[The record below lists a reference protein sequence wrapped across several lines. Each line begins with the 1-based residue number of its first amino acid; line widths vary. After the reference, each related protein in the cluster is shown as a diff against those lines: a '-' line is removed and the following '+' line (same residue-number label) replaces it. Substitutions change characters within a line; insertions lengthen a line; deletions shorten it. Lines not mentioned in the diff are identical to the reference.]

1 VQGDEDIGNLPT
13 VGEDDDATYVEPGSA
28 RRASKIMPAAKGDIS
43 EGTVDETRDIDS
55 RSPSRPGS
63 SELAGSHTSSTH
75 WTVAPTSPLEALR
88 VEEIDRTRLFC
99 YIVYALAILVPTTF
113 VFVGGS
119 TEMKY
124 LVDGCIFVTVLAT
137 VRLHYLLNL
146 ADRDYT
152 NEIVIVAMIAAITA
166 FSGVVTWGV
175 FSVAPAIIVLGL
187 YFFSRSESNF
197 AATLLYLTCAGLQLC
212 FAVLMLTD
220 VIEDPGIFQRTG
232 SIKDQYVAQGL
243 VQCIYLATFFIARGT
258 RASSLRTISQLQKA
272 MHQLS
277 NREVLLQEVKEEL
290 ERALRVDGAGRYTD
304 QPLGSWNLKQVLG
317 RGAMGEVYEATHNET
332 EALAAV
338 KVLHTN
344 IMQSTDHVIRF
355 FREAK
360 AASTLKS
367 KHVVKVLEVS
377 GMSEVVPYIAME
389 RLVGSD
395 LAFHLRKKRKFAVAE
410 VHKLLREVGTVLDLA
425 REKGIVHRDIKPQN
439 LLLSQEQDGH
449 AIWKVLDFGVSKLG
463 ESTGTLTQGHVIGTP
478 AYMAPEQAQGQVVDA
493 QADLYALGAV
503 AYRCLTGRP
512 PFSGKEIAVII
523 FNVVCEMPPRPSLL
537 ANLHEDMDY
546 VLGIALAKDP
556 TDRFKSATEFSAALK
571 LAAKGELDA
580 ETRERAQEILK
591 EMPWSEQH

>member
-1 VQGDEDIGNLPT
+1 MQGDEDIGELPT
-13 VGEDDDATYVEPGSA
+13 VAEDDDATFIEPSSI
-28 RRASKIMPAAKGDIS
+28 RRVSKVIAAEAQVIS
-43 EGTVDETRDIDS
+43 EGTVDETRDIGS
-55 RSPSRPGS
+55 KPGS
-63 SELAGSHTSSTH
+63 SELAGSGPASTH

-99 YIVYALAILVPTTF
+99 FIVYALSVTVPLTF
-113 VFVGGS
+113 IFVGGS
-119 TEMKY
+119 TDMKY
-124 LVDGCIFVTVLAT
+124 LVDACIFVTVVAT

-152 NEIVIVAMIAAITA
+152 NEITVVAMIAAFTA

-175 FSVAPAIIVLGL
+175 FSVAPAIIVLGI
-187 YFFSRSESNF
+187 YFFSRSESN
-197 AATLLYLTCAGLQLC
+197 AAAILVYFTCAILQL
-212 FAVLMLTD
+212 VLSMLILNG
-220 VIEDPGIFQRTG
+220 VIDDPGIFQRTG
-232 SIKDQYVAQGL
+232 TIQDQYIAQGL
-243 VQCIYLATFFIARGT
+243 VQGIYLASFFIARST
-258 RASSLRTISQLQKA
+258 RNSSLKTISQLQKA

-277 NREVLLQEVKEEL
+277 SREVLLQEVKEEL

-304 QPLGSWNLKQVLG
+304 QPLGSWNLKGVLG
-317 RGAMGEVYEATHNET
+317 RGAMGEVYEAFHNET
-332 EALAAV
+332 EQVAAV

-377 GMSEVVPYIAME
+377 EMSEVVPYIAME

-425 REKGIVHRDIKPQN
+425 RVKGIVHRDIKPQN
-439 LLLSQEQDGH
+439 LLLSQETDGH

-463 ESTGTLTQGHVIGTP
+463 EGGTLTQGHVIGTP
-478 AYMAPEQAQGQVVDA
+478 AYMAPEQARGESVDA
-493 QADLYALGAV
+493 QADLYSLGAV

-512 PFSGKEIAVII
+512 PFSGKEVAVII
-523 FNVVCEMPPRPSLL
+523 FNVVCEMPSRPSLL
-537 ANLHEDMDY
+537 ATLHEDIDA
-546 VLGIALAKDP
+546 VLAIALAKEKSK
-556 TDRFKSATEFSAALK
+556 RFKTSSDFSIALK
-571 LAAKGELDA
+571 QAAKGELAD
-580 ETRERAQEILK
+580 EYRALAKEIL
-591 EMPWSEQH
+591 EETPWSEKV